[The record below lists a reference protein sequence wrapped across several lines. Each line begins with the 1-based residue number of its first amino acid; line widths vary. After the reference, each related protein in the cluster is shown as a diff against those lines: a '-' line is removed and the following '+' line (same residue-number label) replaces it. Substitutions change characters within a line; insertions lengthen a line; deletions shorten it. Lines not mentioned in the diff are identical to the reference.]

1 VARYPESRDGCQVLA
16 IVAPGQGSQT
26 PGFLAPWLEVP
37 GVAERLAWYSEVVG
51 RDLIALGTTGS
62 ADEIRDT
69 AVCQPLLVA
78 SGIAAAHALLG
89 RTERPRYY
97 AGHSVGELTAAALSG
112 MLSEEAALVLA
123 RERGKAMAE
132 AAAAEPTGMAA
143 VLGGD
148 PDLVVKTIETAGLTA
163 ANRNGGGQVV
173 AAGSHEALEGLG
185 AALDGTARVMP
196 LKVAGAFHTTYMR
209 SAQRRLAALAPAVPT
224 QDAHV
229 PMLSNADGSVVTHG
243 DDLVT
248 RLVSQVASPVR
259 WDLCMETLAHAG
271 VTAVIELPPAGTL
284 SGLFGR
290 AHKEIR
296 TVALKTPA
304 DLASA
309 RSLIEEDRQARLG
322 TATAP
327 PWRLIL
333 APAGGTFEPT
343 RQDVEIDL
351 GAGTVLG
358 RVLGRK
364 GDVDV
369 VAPYGGRLVEWLAHD
384 GDRVKPG
391 QPLARLHPAGS
402 LA

>member
-1 VARYPESRDGCQVLA
+1 VLA
-16 IVAPGQGSQT
+16 IVAPGQGAQT

-37 GVAERLAWYSEVVG
+37 GIAERLAWYSEVVG
-51 RDLIALGTTGS
+51 RDLIALGTTGN
-62 ADEIRDT
+62 AEEIRDT

-78 SGIAAAHALLG
+78 AGMAAAHALLG
-89 RTERPRYY
+89 TAERPRYY
-97 AGHSVGELTAAALSG
+97 AGHSVGELTAAGLSG

-132 AAAAEPTGMAA
+132 ASAAEATGMAA

-148 PDLVVKTIETAGLTA
+148 TDAVVKALEAAGLTA
-163 ANRNGGGQVV
+163 ANRNGGGQIV
-173 AAGSHEALEGLG
+173 AAGSLEKLQGLA
-185 AALDGTARVMP
+185 AALDGLGARVIP
-196 LKVAGAFHTTYMR
+196 LKVAGAFHTSYMR
-209 SAQRRLAALAPAVPT
+209 PAQRRLASLAPAVPT

-229 PMLSNADGSVVTHG
+229 PVLSNADGSVVTHG

-259 WDLCMETLAHAG
+259 WDSCMETLAHAG

-284 SGLFGR
+284 SGLLNR
-290 AHKEIR
+290 AHKDIR
-296 TVALKTPA
+296 TVALKTPD
-304 DLASA
+304 DLVAA
-309 RSLIEEDRQARLG
+309 RLLIEEDRQSRIG

-327 PWRLIL
+327 AWRLIL

-343 RQDVEIDL
+343 RADVEIDL

-358 RVLGRK
+358 RVVGQR

-391 QPLARLHPAGS
+391 QPLARLHPAGVLS
-402 LA
+402 